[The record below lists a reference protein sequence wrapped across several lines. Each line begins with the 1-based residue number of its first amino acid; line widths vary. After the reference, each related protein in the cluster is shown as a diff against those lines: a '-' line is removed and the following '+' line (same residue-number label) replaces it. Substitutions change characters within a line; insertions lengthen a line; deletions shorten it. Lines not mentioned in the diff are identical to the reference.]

1 MKWEKSNWGIIF
13 FSATNT
19 KNTMKIIQKI
29 SRVSIDG
36 VKVNVVRLQMT
47 GVKFRPLVKVLRNP
61 NSQR

>member
-1 MKWEKSNWGIIF
+1 
-13 FSATNT
+13 
-19 KNTMKIIQKI
+19 MKIIQKI